1 MIKIYSIVAIAV
13 ALITWS
19 FGIYRVAYNHAEA
32 TYIKQNN
39 EKLIIQNKMQQK
51 SEVQKDSIETSTAH
65 YNSKVDTNI
74 ATVIKY
80 VTKVVKTP
88 ANCIYNE
95 SAMLII
101 NNALVD

>member
-1 MIKIYSIVAIAV
+1 MIKIYSIAV
-13 ALITWS
+13 IMAVLVTWS
-19 FGIYRVAYNHAEA
+19 FGLYRVAYNNAEA

-51 SEVQKDSIETSTAH
+51 SEVQKDSIESSTAH
-65 YNSKVDTNI
+65 YNSKVDTNT
-74 ATVIKY
+74 ATIIKY

-95 SAMLII
+95 SAINLI
-101 NNALVD
+101 NGELK